1 MTSINRKIADMKAW
15 VNSQGSKVS
24 TPKTMTLPSRS
35 MKAIASEPGEFKH
48 HPWQFRLDQFVY
60 CRATG
65 NTPLAVIGGFLD
77 GRLNFPH
84 YRLRD
89 QEGTEMCAP
98 QVALSA
104 RPFEADR

>member
-1 MTSINRKIADMKAW
+1 MSSINKKIAEMKSW
-15 VNSQGSKVS
+15 VNSKGLQVS
-24 TPKTMTLPSRS
+24 TRGTMTLPSRTR
-35 MKAIASEPGEFKH
+35 KAIAPEPGDFKH

-65 NTPLAVIGGFLD
+65 NIPLAVIGGFLD

-89 QEGTEMCAP
+89 QEGSEMCAP

-104 RPFEADR
+104 KPFEADR